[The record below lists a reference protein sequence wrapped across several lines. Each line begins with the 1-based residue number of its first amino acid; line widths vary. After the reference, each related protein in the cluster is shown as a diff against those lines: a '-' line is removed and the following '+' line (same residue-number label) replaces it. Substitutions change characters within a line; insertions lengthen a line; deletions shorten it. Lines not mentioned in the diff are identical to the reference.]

1 MELNVWT
8 STTVQNID
16 RDDSKDEF
24 VVTLIKA
31 DGSKRIMRPKH
42 IVMAIGFAG
51 NEPKIP
57 DIPGMV
63 RCAVLR
69 LNLPFSKIN
78 KRHSACVSREGR
90 AFREPQAS
98 HRLCREEGSRG
109 GRRQRR

>member
-42 IVMAIGFAG
+42 IVMAIGLAG
-51 NEPKIP
+51 NEPKMP

-63 RCAVLR
+63 RCADCDQVARFLIWNKQMSFS
-69 LNLPFSKIN
+69 LNFK
-78 KRHSACVSREGR
+78 
-90 AFREPQAS
+90 
-98 HRLCREEGSRG
+98 EGSCIPCTTSKP
-109 GRRQRR
+109 QIM